1 MTAPLQLRD
10 NNTLVISPTQLATM
24 KCCPRQW
31 LYGYIHRRV
40 RAGAFAARDG
50 GKAFDAALN
59 RRYREAGASAVTPEI
74 AARMLDDIDAG
85 FAGLDL
91 PLDEYRTAARY
102 KEVVEAYNEHYGDEG
117 FDVLGVQVPF
127 EVELGEV
134 PVSYE
139 FWRQYAANHYSIG
152 TLEPSS
158 PVTNRLGDLCGLC
171 DGTDDHAHPC
181 LRCSSCGQ
189 SGLAENMR
197 GHHCVAEQFVKL
209 QKRTHVRIVLHGI
222 LDLLVRQRESGL
234 VLIADT
240 KTSNKWDTRSEASY
254 ENHGQMKGYAWSIPR
269 VAAQARAA
277 GKLTEQLALFP
288 ERVHGCLI
296 NAVVIRKPYKSEAY
310 ASSAKAQPRVEF
322 KRRIYTYSDE
332 RLDEWRTDTLSQCEE
347 ALRWVASGHFRQN
360 EAHCAH
366 HYGGMCP
373 YRDVCTVPAEQREMV
388 LASDLYQDYKSAKEL
403 EAFVAETP

>member
-1 MTAPLQLRD
+1 MTPPLQLRD

-102 KEVVEAYNEHYGDEG
+102 KEVVEAYNAHYGDES

-134 PVSYE
+134 PARLPILEEDGSS
-139 FWRQYAANHYSIG
+139 FGYAD
-152 TLEPSS
+152 
-158 PVTNRLGDLCGLC
+158 RD
-171 DGTDDHAHPC
+171 
-181 LRCSSCGQ
+181 
-189 SGLAENMR
+189 
-197 GHHCVAEQFVKL
+197 
-209 QKRTHVRIVLHGI
+209 VRVVLHGI

-240 KTSNKWDTRSEASY
+240 KTSAKWDTRSEAGY
-254 ENHGQMKGYAWSIPR
+254 ENDGQMKAYAWSIPR

-288 ERVHGCLI
+288 ERVHGCMI
-296 NAVVIRKPYKSEAY
+296 NAVVIRAPYKSAAY
-310 ASSAKAQPRVEF
+310 AASAKAQPRTEF
-322 KRRIYTYSDE
+322 TRRIFTYSEE
-332 RLDEWRTDTLSQCEE
+332 RLDEWRDDTLSQCEE

-360 EAHCAH
+360 EKHCAH

>member
-1 MTAPLQLRD
+1 MTPPLQLRD

-134 PVSYE
+134 PARLPILEEDGSS
-139 FWRQYAANHYSIG
+139 FGYAD
-152 TLEPSS
+152 
-158 PVTNRLGDLCGLC
+158 RD
-171 DGTDDHAHPC
+171 
-181 LRCSSCGQ
+181 
-189 SGLAENMR
+189 
-197 GHHCVAEQFVKL
+197 
-209 QKRTHVRIVLHGI
+209 VRVVLHGI
-222 LDLLVRQRESGL
+222 LDLLIRQRESGL